1 MTAVITAAER
11 TRETVVELFCT
22 RQDLLTKEDR
32 INALELMGASFA
44 NDKDNY
50 SLSKSYYY
58 LKFAMELRYEDS
70 DKIIRKKICP
80 PIAAYENWIES
91 QTTQDLQA
99 IRFNQNSIHME
110 SLTIRERILGR
121 KCPDVAHPVVFRG
134 AVCADS
140 GRFDRCEVLWLHAL
154 ELRQDI
160 KLSVQR
166 DLLRFAQVFSQMI
179 HVGMGLRFN
188 NVLKVLASCIIE
200 LEINLDKFKN
210 PGPKDD
216 LDIVMDEYESNIVT
230 ALYLLTISTK
240 ILKGDNHTI
249 ASDDLQTLY
258 KLVFTLNK
266 MNVKLRDGQVLLH
279 LAVNGITPVDD
290 FHTND
295 VCRFPCV
302 DTVKLILHC
311 GANINIVDCDRNTPL
326 HTLTSTLQTTRT
338 SAADMLT
345 TVEEITKMFI
355 KSGVHLDAVNID
367 GLTAAQI
374 CSSSK
379 SFFSKNLNFLLII
392 FFSFCFKQ
400 MLLSL

>member
-11 TRETVVELFCT
+11 TREMVVELFCT
-22 RQDLLTKEDR
+22 RQDLLTKVDR

-50 SLSKSYYY
+50 SLSKAYYY

-70 DKIIRKKICP
+70 DKIVRKMLCA
-80 PIAAYENWIES
+80 PIPAYENWIES
-91 QTTQDLQA
+91 QTIQDLLA

-140 GRFDRCEVLWLHAL
+140 GRFDRCEILWLHAL
-154 ELRQDI
+154 DLRQDI

-179 HVGMGLRFN
+179 FVGIGLRFN
-188 NVLKVLASCIIE
+188 NVLKVLASCIVE

-216 LDIVMDEYESNIVT
+216 LDIVMEEYELNIVT

-240 ILKGDNHTI
+240 ILKSSDSHTI

-266 MNVKLRDGQVLLH
+266 MNVKLRDGQILLH

-311 GANINIVDCDRNTPL
+311 GANVNLVDCDRNTPL
-326 HTLTSTLQTTRT
+326 HTLTSTLQTART
-338 SAADMLT
+338 SAADMLS

-379 SFFSKNLNFLLII
+379 FFFFLFLK
-392 FFSFCFKQ
+392 F
-400 MLLSL
+400 